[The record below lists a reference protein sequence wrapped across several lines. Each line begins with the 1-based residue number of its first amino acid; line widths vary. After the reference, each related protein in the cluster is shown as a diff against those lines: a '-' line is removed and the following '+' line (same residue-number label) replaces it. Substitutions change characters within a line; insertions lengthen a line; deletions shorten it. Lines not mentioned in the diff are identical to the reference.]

1 MSQSPPA
8 AEVKES
14 EHRPLDLAYCGRRWT
29 DSGKLFVVICPIKEG
44 VLQKEMW
51 FDFDRKAVRT
61 VGGVYSGASFSEKG
75 VRGLSARLQYLRQW
89 PDSSQLLDWQA
100 RDEDAEVQAR
110 SKKLEGDAKR
120 VSEIEKIMLPLRAQ
134 YEGYR
139 KKHDVAGMRALRAA
153 VQNALMS
160 APRKTEG

>member
-1 MSQSPPA
+1 MSQTTPA
-8 AEVKES
+8 AEATES
-14 EHRPLDLAYCGRRWT
+14 EHHPLDLVYCGRRWT
-29 DSGKLFVVICPIKEG
+29 ESGKLFVAICAVKDG
-44 VLQKEMW
+44 VLQREMW

-61 VGGVYSGASFSEKG
+61 VGGVYSGATFSEKG

-89 PDSSQLLDWQA
+89 ADRAQLMDWQA

-120 VSEIEKIMLPLRAQ
+120 VSEIEKILLPLRGQ

-153 VQNALMS
+153 VENALMS